1 MNYSFQ
7 IDQMTWSYS
16 RIQSF
21 LKCPHS
27 FFVHYITGEEEDDT
41 FLASYGSFV
50 HQIHELVFSGF
61 LKRNEAADYYL
72 ENFADFVHG
81 GISKEIYAAYYRGA
95 YEYFKNMPT
104 FEGEIVG
111 VEKEFKFDV
120 LGHPFIGFTD
130 LITRT
135 DSGLLLYDHK
145 AKNLKPYSGRKKPT
159 KTDVELDEYFRQL
172 YLYAHAMHQEFG
184 EYPKQLIFNCYRSQ
198 TMIKEDFYEDKMH
211 DVLRWCD
218 ERIQEIRNYEKWNP
232 DIDFFK
238 CRYLCGLNDRCDY
251 HDLM

>member
-1 MNYSFQ
+1 
-7 IDQMTWSYS
+7 MTWSYS

-61 LKRNEAADYYL
+61 LKRGDAASYYL

-81 GISKEIYAAYYRGA
+81 GIPQEIFSSYYKSAYQ
-95 YEYFKNMPT
+95 YFKNMPR

-111 VEKEFKFDV
+111 VEKKFNFDV

-135 DSGLLLYDHK
+135 DDGLLIFDHK

-172 YLYAHAMHQEFG
+172 YLYAHAIHQVFG
-184 EYPKQLIFNCYRSQ
+184 EYPKQLIFNCYRTQ
-198 TMIKEDFYEDKMH
+198 TMIKEDFHEDKLQ
-211 DVLRWCD
+211 DVLLWCD
-218 ERIQEIRNYEKWNP
+218 DMIRMIRNYDKWNP

-251 HDLM
+251 YDLI